1 MLIRWIAIFAALAC
15 LPVSA
20 SAQTQTFVIKK
31 SGAAAAPALTISQD
45 QKLMLAAAGKMSEGK
60 LKEAEILYSQALAAN
75 GGNVNAYLQRA
86 LARRDL
92 GDTEGMATDARQAVA
107 LISARLEQNPGKA
120 NLYYQRS
127 LAERLLRQFD
137 AAEKDL
143 RAAIRL
149 SNKSEWTNDLTA
161 LELER
166 KMAK

>member
-1 MLIRWIAIFAALAC
+1 
-15 LPVSA
+15 
-20 SAQTQTFVIKK
+20 
-31 SGAAAAPALTISQD
+31 
-45 QKLMLAAAGKMSEGK
+45 MLAAAGKMSEGK